1 MAISFFLMKRIQLS
15 DHFTYGRLLRF
26 VLPSIV
32 TMVLVSVYGIVDG
45 FFVSNFVGE
54 LPFAAINLIYPVIM
68 ILVAVGF
75 MFGAGGTAVVS
86 KYLGR
91 GDKERANSV
100 FSMLVYLTIAVGALF
115 ALLGLLLLKPI
126 AAWLAM
132 GETQMSATDK
142 TVLIEHCVLYGSIL
156 LCAMPAFMLQN
167 LFQSFFITAEKPKL
181 GLIFTLAAGFGNI
194 ALDAFLVAVFP
205 LGLAGAAIA
214 TACSQCIGG
223 FLPLF
228 YFARKN
234 DSLLRLGKTRF
245 DSRAFAGI
253 CANGSSEL
261 LVNVSLSLVT
271 MLYNGQLMKY
281 IGIDGVS
288 AYGVVMYVSFIFIS
302 IFLGYSMGVAPVVG
316 YHYGANARKELQNV
330 LKKSL
335 VVLSVLGI
343 ALTAAFFLFARPL
356 AAIFVGKNETLLS
369 LTEHGARLYAF
380 SFLFCGFNIF
390 ASSFFTAL
398 SNGLVS
404 AIISFLRTLVFQIVA
419 VFLLPLVVPVPVDGV
434 WLAVV
439 VAEGCSL
446 LVSAAFL
453 AANKKKYGY

>member
-1 MAISFFLMKRIQLS
+1 MAIPFFLMKRIQLS

-32 TMVLVSVYGIVDG
+32 TMVFVSVYGIVDG

-100 FSMLVYLTIAVGALF
+100 FSMLVYLTVAVGVLF

-223 FLPLF
+223 FLPLI

-245 DSRAFAGI
+245 DGRAFAGI
-253 CANGSSEL
+253 CVNGSSEL

-316 YHYGANARKELQNV
+316 YHYGANAREELQNV

-343 ALTAAFFLFARPL
+343 ALTTAFFLFARPL

-404 AIISFLRTLVFQIVA
+404 AIISFLRTLVFQIAA

-439 VAEGCSL
+439 LAEGCSL